1 MGQRHAKRLPG
12 RPLCGVA
19 VRHAGFG
26 AVRVLDFSKLLPGP
40 YASQVLSDLGMKVT
54 RVELPHFQ
62 DMMRAIPPLIDGVGC
77 AYWMVNQGKRLLL
90 LDFRKPAGMKRLEGL
105 IRKAD
110 VLLEGFRPGTMEKLG
125 LGYDRLRSLNPRLIY
140 CSLVGFDPA
149 GPLARKAGHDL
160 NFLAASGL
168 LGLGNNRGEVT
179 FPAAQL
185 ADTAGSVGAVIGIL
199 AALVER
205 HKTRKGRRVVVPI
218 TTALRSLLVIP
229 LGHMKASGREPARGT
244 MWWSGAHPFY
254 NLYRTQDGGW
264 LTVAGLEKVFTYA
277 LLEAL
282 GLAHLKDI
290 AAEPEKNAAVLR
302 DTLERTFLS
311 ATLPEWERRLGD
323 KDVCVMPVLSLAEAE
338 VRRL

>member
-1 MGQRHAKRLPG
+1 
-12 RPLCGVA
+12 
-19 VRHAGFG
+19 
-26 AVRVLDFSKLLPGP
+26 
-40 YASQVLSDLGMKVT
+40 
-54 RVELPHFQ
+54 
-62 DMMRAIPPLIDGVGC
+62 MMRAFPPLIDGVGY

-90 LDFRKPAGMKRLEGL
+90 LDFRKPAGMKRLEAL

-125 LGYDRLRSLNPRLIY
+125 LGYARLAKLNPRLIY
-140 CSLVGFDPA
+140 CSLVGYDPA
-149 GPLARKAGHDL
+149 GPMARKAGHDL
-160 NFLAASGL
+160 NFMAASGL
-168 LGLGNNRGEVT
+168 LGLGDNRGEVS

-218 TTALRSLLVIP
+218 STALRSLLVIP
-229 LGHMKASGREPARGT
+229 TGHMTAAGREPERGS

-254 NLYRTQDGGW
+254 NLYRTKDGGW

-282 GLAHLKDI
+282 GLAHLKDQ
-290 AAEPEKNAAVLR
+290 AAEPEALR
-302 DTLERTFLS
+302 AELQRVFEG
-311 ATLPEWERRLGD
+311 ATRAEWEERLKG
-323 KDVCVMPVLSLAEAE
+323 KDVCVMPVLSLAEAQ
-338 VRRL
+338 RRAL